1 MILRS
6 RHVLR
11 ALSLVVLLIAGASLI
26 AVRQTVQAGR
36 PASPPVQVGGDRY
49 GLSTVGLSYP
59 FAAAIAKGFS
69 NAAARAGAMAVVLD
83 AKGDV
88 QKQAND
94 IDDLIAQR
102 AKGIAIMPIDSVVAQ
117 GWVDRIGRQAIPVVS
132 VAALIGDPRKRSV
145 RDVYPGLTALVSQD
159 EVTAGE
165 AAGQLAARLLPTG
178 RPARIAVI
186 EGAAG
191 FPEVEQRARGFR
203 QALDKAGIL
212 YRIMASQ
219 PGNWSSQGGEAAC
232 QNILTAQP
240 RIDLIFNEADDMV
253 IGCARAVRAAGSKAR
268 LIGVGGSRLAI
279 ASIKAGAVDG
289 TVCFKP
295 EALGA
300 LAFAALHRAANG
312 AKAGGDRFLTY
323 PIPAVTRANVDA
335 CVGQW

>member
-1 MILRS
+1 MRLRPIPI
-6 RHVLR
+6 
-11 ALSLVVLLIAGASLI
+11 ALCVMVAAVAAASLVG
-26 AVRQTVQAGR
+26 VRQAARAEAGVVSSSK
-36 PASPPVQVGGDRY
+36 AGGPRY

-69 NAAARAGAMAVVLD
+69 DAAARAGASAVVLD

-102 AKGIAIMPIDSVVAQ
+102 VAGIAVMPLDSVVAQ
-117 GWVDRIGRQAIPVVS
+117 GWVRRANAQNVPIAA
-132 VAALIGDPRKRSV
+132 VAALVGDPKTRSV
-145 RDVYPGLTALVSQD
+145 EDVYPGLVALASQD
-159 EVTAGE
+159 EV
-165 AAGQLAARLLPTG
+165 AAGRAAGSLALRWLPRD
-178 RPARIAVI
+178 RPARIAII

-203 QALDKAGIL
+203 AALDAAGAR
-212 YRIMASQ
+212 YVVVASQ
-219 PGNWSSQGGEAAC
+219 PGNWTSEGGEAAC
-232 QNILTAQP
+232 QNILAAHP
-240 RIDLIFNEADDMV
+240 DIDLFYNEADDMM
-253 IGCARAVRAAGSKAR
+253 IGCARAVRTAGSPAR
-268 LIGVGGSRLAI
+268 LIGVGGSKLGI

-300 LAFAALHRAANG
+300 LAFAALH
-312 AKAGGDRFLTY
+312 DRNVTAPRFRTY
-323 PIPAVTRANVDA
+323 PIPAVTRATIGQ

>member
-1 MILRS
+1 MRLRPIPI
-6 RHVLR
+6 
-11 ALSLVVLLIAGASLI
+11 ALCVMVAAVAAASLVG
-26 AVRQTVQAGR
+26 VRQAARAEAGVVSSSR
-36 PASPPVQVGGDRY
+36 TGGPRY

-69 NAAARAGAMAVVLD
+69 DAAARAGASAVVLD

-102 AKGIAIMPIDSVVAQ
+102 VAGIAVMPLDSVVAQ
-117 GWVDRIGRQAIPVVS
+117 GWVRRANAQNVRIAA
-132 VAALIGDPRKRSV
+132 VAALVGDPKTRSV
-145 RDVYPGLTALVSQD
+145 EDVYPGLVALASQD
-159 EVTAGE
+159 EV
-165 AAGQLAARLLPTG
+165 AAGRAAGSLALRWLPRDRL
-178 RPARIAVI
+178 ARIAII

-203 QALDKAGIL
+203 AALDAAGAR
-212 YRIMASQ
+212 YVVVASQ
-219 PGNWSSQGGEAAC
+219 PGNWTSEGGEAAC
-232 QNILTAQP
+232 QNILAAHP
-240 RIDLIFNEADDMV
+240 DIDLFYNEADDMM
-253 IGCARAVRAAGSKAR
+253 IGCARAVRAGGSPAR
-268 LIGVGGSRLAI
+268 LIGVGGSKLGI

-300 LAFAALHRAANG
+300 LAFAALHDRNG
-312 AKAGGDRFLTY
+312 DTPRFRTY
-323 PIPAVTRANVDA
+323 PIPAVTRATIGE

>member
-1 MILRS
+1 MRVRPVPI
-6 RHVLR
+6 
-11 ALSLVVLLIAGASLI
+11 ALCVAIAAIAAASLAGVRYAARAEAGSV
-26 AVRQTVQAGR
+26 AVNTSNG
-36 PASPPVQVGGDRY
+36 PRY

-69 NAAARAGAMAVVLD
+69 DAAARAGATAVVLD

-94 IDDLIAQR
+94 IDDLIAQ
-102 AKGIAIMPIDSVVAQ
+102 KVSGIAVMPLDSVVAQ
-117 GWVDRIGRQAIPVVS
+117 GWVRRANAQNVPIAA
-132 VAALIGDPRKRSV
+132 VAALVGDPKTRSV
-145 RDVYPGLTALVSQD
+145 EDVYPGLVALASQD
-159 EVTAGE
+159 EM
-165 AAGQLAARLLPTG
+165 AAGKAAGTLALRWLPRE

-203 QALDKAGIL
+203 AALDAAGARYVIV
-212 YRIMASQ
+212 ASQ
-219 PGNWSSQGGEAAC
+219 PGNWTSEGGEAAC
-232 QNILTAQP
+232 QNILAAHP
-240 RIDLIFNEADDMV
+240 DIDLFYNEADDMV
-253 IGCARAVRAAGSKAR
+253 IGCGRAVRAAGSSAR
-268 LIGVGGSRLAI
+268 LIGVGGSKLAI

-300 LAFAALHRAANG
+300 LAFEALYNKQSRG
-312 AKAGGDRFLTY
+312 PRFRTY
-323 PIPAVTRANVDA
+323 PIPAVTRAMVGD